1 MSTEQTAEVG
11 HGFVLGEAFVAD
23 AVLAGIDLGP
33 LGLQYQELFAEAL
46 ADGVITAEER
56 ERLEKAADNL
66 GIDRM
71 KLHQLE
77 QAMIARHEAS
87 HRVKVVEKWEE
98 EAPRSLSP
106 IQVSSAGDPEKT
118 MLLKQ
123 IERLNARIVEL
134 EAELREA
141 RANVNVE
148 VDVTGLAETLEVV
161 EESPEQLRA
170 RIRRDPLNPR
180 LFENLLAV
188 STRSHDLET
197 QFWASQA
204 LVALGS
210 PSDLQKKPYERHKQ
224 TSLIAPRAGLGSREW
239 SDALVHPEQ
248 DALTGLILGRITPA
262 VLVGRVTQL
271 RREKKLPPP
280 NEEQR
285 QDPAESTLMA
295 VRALGWAAAVLG
307 IGTPP
312 IYVEPERQGGYSHL
326 PGVPPHT
333 VVGATVLRGKT
344 HTQHA
349 FLAGR
354 HLAMYRQ
361 EHFVKTLFS
370 SVTDLEDL
378 FLAAL
383 LLGSPTLPIAE
394 HLKQRVSPI
403 SKGLLPMIDP
413 AHLDGLRADFKNF
426 VAEGGR
432 TNLQRWT
439 TSVEKTACRAGLL
452 LCADLPTALGV
463 LAQEEGPRGPLAA
476 DLLAFS
482 VSDQHARLRAH
493 LGVTLSN

>member
-1 MSTEQTAEVG
+1 MNTNHAAEVG
-11 HGFVLGEAFVAD
+11 DGFVLGDGFVAGQ
-23 AVLAGIDLGP
+23 ALAGIDLGP
-33 LGLQYQELFAEAL
+33 LGEQYQELFAEAL

-77 QAMIARHEAS
+77 QAMIAAHEAN
-87 HRVKVVEKWEE
+87 HRVKVIEKWEE

-106 IQVSSAGDPEKT
+106 IQVATAGDPEKE

-123 IERLNARIVEL
+123 IERLNARIVAL

-148 VDVTGLAETLEVV
+148 VDLTGLADTAEHV
-161 EESPEQLRA
+161 EETPEQLRA
-170 RIRRDPLNPR
+170 RIRRDPTNQR
-180 LFENLLAV
+180 LYETLLAV
-188 STRSHDLET
+188 STRSNDLET

-210 PSDLQKKPYERHKQ
+210 QSELHKKPYERHKQ
-224 TSLIAPRAGLGSREW
+224 TTLIAPRAGLGPREW

-280 NEEQR
+280 NEELR
-285 QDPAESTLMA
+285 QDPATSTVMA

-307 IGTPP
+307 LGTPP
-312 IYVEPERQGGYSHL
+312 VYVEPERQGGYTHL
-326 PGVPPHT
+326 PGVPPYT

-354 HLAMYRQ
+354 HLTLYRQ
-361 EHFVKTLFS
+361 EHFIKTLFS

-403 SKGLLPMIDP
+403 SKGIQPMIDA
-413 AHLDGLRADFKNF
+413 AHLEGLRADFKNF

-439 TSVEKTACRAGLL
+439 TSVDKTACRAGLL
-452 LCADLPTALGV
+452 LCADLPTALAV
-463 LAQEEGPRGPLAA
+463 LAQEEGPKGPLTA

-482 VSDQHARLRAH
+482 VSEQHARLRAH
-493 LGVTLSN
+493 LGITLSN